1 MQTSYFDEAHGVVT
15 IDANYIKPGIAS
27 IQLLINK
34 GHAVFFDTGTT
45 RSLPYVEEVLK
56 LKGLSQKDVDF
67 VVPTHVHLDHAGGA
81 GAMMQAFPNAKLVIH
96 PRGAAHM
103 IDPTK
108 LWLGTV
114 AVYGEKVAK
123 KLYGEVTPVEENRII
138 IADDGMELDFHGT
151 ALKFL
156 DTPGHARHH
165 FCIVVARHRMIFA
178 GDTMGISYRMFD
190 GPNGPFVFPTTS
202 PVQFEPDALHRSID
216 RLMDTDPRSVFL
228 THFGKIEP
236 DQKIVASLHR
246 RIDSFVSIAR
256 DLGRKDQIE
265 QRLEQCITDYLVE
278 EAKQHGVPLG
288 EREIRAGLRMDAK
301 LNADGIIA
309 WLARASTK
317 PTAN

>member
-1 MQTSYFDEAHGVVT
+1 MQTRYFDEAHGVVT

-34 GHAVFFDTGTT
+34 NRAVFFDTGTT
-45 RSLPYVEEVLK
+45 RSLPYVQEVLK
-56 LKGLSQKDVDF
+56 LKGLNQTDVDF

-81 GAMMQAFPNAKLVIH
+81 GAMMRAFPKAKLIIH

-103 IDPTK
+103 VDPTK
-108 LWLGTV
+108 LWQSTV

-123 KLYGEVTPVEENRII
+123 KLYGEVIPVEEERII

-151 ALKFL
+151 TLKFL

-165 FCIVVARHRMIFA
+165 FCVVVVRHRMIFA

-202 PVQFEPDALHRSID
+202 PVQFDPDALHQSID
-216 RLMDTDPRSVFL
+216 RLMDTDPRLVFL

-236 DQKIVASLHR
+236 NHNMVTSLHR
-246 RIDSFVSIAR
+246 RIDSFVSIAQAMF
-256 DLGRKDQIE
+256 RKGQIE
-265 QRLEQCITDYLVE
+265 RHLERSISDYLVD
-278 EAKQHGVPLG
+278 EAKQHGVPLT
-288 EREIRAGLRMDAK
+288 EREIRSGLRMDAK
-301 LNADGIIA
+301 LNADGIIV
-309 WLARASTK
+309 WLTRLDK
-317 PTAN
+317 QTAN

>member
-1 MQTSYFDEAHGVVT
+1 MQTRFFEEAHGVVT

-27 IQLLINK
+27 IQLLVNK
-34 GHAVFFDTGTT
+34 HHAVFFDTGTA
-45 RSLPYVEEVLK
+45 RSLPYVQEVLRH
-56 LKGLSQKDVDF
+56 KGLSQTDVDF

-81 GAMMQAFPNAKLVIH
+81 GAMMQAFPNAKLIIH

-123 KLYGEVTPVEENRII
+123 KLYGEVIPVEEERII
-138 IADDGMELDFHGT
+138 IADDGMELEFHGVE
-151 ALKFL
+151 LKFL

-165 FCIVVARHRMIFA
+165 FCVVCPRHHMIFA

-202 PVQFEPDALHRSID
+202 PVQFEPDALHQSID
-216 RLMDTDPRSVFL
+216 KLMDTDPQSVFL

-236 DQKIVASLHR
+236 NQKMVASLHD
-246 RIDSFVSIAR
+246 RIDSFVSIAKEL
-256 DLGRKDQIE
+256 LGKDQIE
-265 QRLEQCITDYLVE
+265 QPLEQSITDYLAE
-278 EAKQHGVPLG
+278 EAKLHGVPLT

-301 LNADGIIA
+301 LNADGIIT
-309 WLARASTK
+309 WLARRNK
-317 PTAN
+317 EPTN